1 MGEDLKSNRPSFM
14 SWYIVV
20 TLTLIVPA
28 SCKAMTCCLEEAM
41 AYEAMTVP
49 CGRSV
54 VPVFLLGQFSV
65 SDPFKFK
72 MQSMPDIVVSFPL
85 LILGWNVK

>member
-1 MGEDLKSNRPSFM
+1 MGEDLKSNRPSFR
-14 SWYIVV
+14 SWYTVV

-28 SCKAMTCCLEEAM
+28 SCKEAM

-54 VPVFLLGQFSV
+54 VQVFLLGQFSV

-72 MQSMPDIVVSFPL
+72 MQSMPDIGVSFPL
-85 LILGWNVK
+85 LSLGWNVSNKLTRP